1 MKILVLTSGGDSQG
15 MNRFIYTLSKNIDEV
30 FYAKAGFKGLVNND
44 IHKVDLNILGN
55 AKNEAGT
62 IILSS
67 RYPEFKQEKYF
78 KKGLKI
84 AKNFDCVVIVGGNGS
99 QNGAKELSE
108 GGANT
113 LFVPGTIDND
123 VNNCAYSLGFDSAVN
138 QCVYV
143 IENTMPSI
151 HSFMQTCVFEV
162 MGRECDAIAKET
174 AKRANVDYLIS
185 KKEDIN
191 YKKIKA
197 LISKNIKNEKGTSI
211 VLRENIIS
219 VDELC
224 ENLKVSENYS
234 VKNIVIGRLQ
244 RGGKPTKLELS
255 MADKYAKTTVKAIKA
270 GMFGKN
276 ILADEKLEVK
286 LFDM

>member
-15 MNRFIYTLSKNIDEV
+15 MNRFLYTLSKNSDEV
-30 FYAKAGFKGLVNND
+30 YYAKAGFKGLVNND
-44 IHKVDLNILGN
+44 IYKVDLDTLEKVKDG
-55 AKNEAGT
+55 AGT

-84 AKNFDCVVIVGGNGS
+84 AKNYDCVVIVGGNGS
-99 QNGAKELSE
+99 QNGARELFE

-123 VNNCAYSLGFDSAVN
+123 VKNCAYSLGFDSAVN

-151 HSFMQTCVFEV
+151 NSFLQTCVFEV

-174 AKRANVDYLIS
+174 AKRANVDYLVL
-185 KKEDIN
+185 KKEDVN
-191 YKKIKA
+191 YKKIKSI
-197 LISKNIKNEKGTSI
+197 ISKNIKDEKGTSI
-211 VLRENIIS
+211 ILRENILP
-219 VDELC
+219 VEEFC
-224 ENLKVSENYS
+224 EDLKVNKDYS

-244 RGGKPTKLELS
+244 RGGKPTKFELM
-255 MADKYAKTTVKAIKA
+255 MADKYAKGVLKAIKA
-270 GMFGKN
+270 KTFGKN
-276 ILADEKLEVK
+276 ILADSSYEIKIL
-286 LFDM
+286 DM